1 MHTVHLNEV
10 KDMGFLMTALIS
22 LVIAYLLGTIFLYQ
36 KKVQDM
42 TASVESLVESKKDM
56 HLALEDANDDFTR
69 LAKAINRL
77 ADNTVK

>member
-1 MHTVHLNEV
+1 
-10 KDMGFLMTALIS
+10 MGFLMTALIS

-56 HLALEDANDDFTR
+56 HLTLEDANDDFTR

>member
-1 MHTVHLNEV
+1 
-10 KDMGFLMTALIS
+10 MGFLMTALIS